1 MKKVINFLIFIIILG
16 GIGSGLYYYYVIRNS
31 RPGMAGTYDGDC
43 PPEGSA
49 REPGLQALN
58 RLKNRSGLPGDEDI
72 DHAVSM
78 QSLLQPGDDRTRWSS
93 DKAAEIT
100 GYVAEVKA
108 TGPES
113 CNCKSK
119 DPDHRDTHIELV
131 LEPMVGGSSN
141 SVIVEITPRM
151 RQLKEKEGIDWSTRA
166 LRDKMLGRWVK
177 VRGWLMFDEEHAGQ
191 ANNTNPGGARN
202 WRGTCW
208 EIHPIT
214 SIEVVEVHPNL

>member
-1 MKKVINFLIFIIILG
+1 MKSFIRFLMLFLVIAA
-16 GIGSGLYYYYVIRNS
+16 IGYGAYYYVTVKQQK
-31 RPGMAGTYDGDC
+31 PGVTGTYDGDC

-49 REPGLQALN
+49 REPHLQALN
-58 RLKNRSGLPGDEDI
+58 RLKNRSSLEIKGSI
-72 DHAVSM
+72 DPRVTM
-78 QSLLQPGDDRTRWSS
+78 QSLLEPGDDRNRWSS
-93 DKAAEIT
+93 DKAAEII

-119 DPDHRDTHIELV
+119 EPEHRDAHIELV

-141 SVIVEITPRM
+141 SVIVEITPRI
-151 RQLKEKEGIDWSTRA
+151 RQLIQNQGKDWSTRTI
-166 LRDKMLGRWVK
+166 RDKMLGRWVK
-177 VRGWLMFDEEHAGQ
+177 VKGWLMFDEEHANQ
-191 ANNTNPGGARN
+191 ANNTNPGGERN

-214 SIEVVEVHPNL
+214 SIEVVDRPL

>member
-1 MKKVINFLIFIIILG
+1 MKGLFKFFIFILVIG
-16 GIGSGLYYYYVIRNS
+16 GIGFGLYYYFNIKS
-31 RPGMAGTYDGDC
+31 FKSETTATFDADC

-49 REPGLQALN
+49 KDPRLQELN
-58 RLKNRSGLPGDEDI
+58 RLKNRSGIPTDNDLDRS
-72 DHAVSM
+72 VTM
-78 QSLLQPGDDRTRWSS
+78 QSLLQPGDDRNRWSS
-93 DKAAEIT
+93 GKAAEII

-131 LEPMVGGSSN
+131 LAPMVGGSSN
-141 SVIVEITPRM
+141 SVIVEITPRL
-151 RQLKEKEGIDWSTRA
+151 RQLRQNEGEDWSTRG
-166 LRDKMLGRWVK
+166 LRDKILGRWVK
-177 VRGWLMFDEEHAGQ
+177 VRGWLMFDEEHAEQ

-214 SIEVVEVHPNL
+214 SIEVVDRPL

>member
-1 MKKVINFLIFIIILG
+1 MKGLFRFIIYVLILG
-16 GIGSGLYYYYVIRNS
+16 GIGFGLYFFFVIKAK
-31 RPGMAGTYDGDC
+31 PEIAGTYDGDC

-49 REPGLQALN
+49 RELRLQELN
-58 RLKNRSGLPGDEDI
+58 RLKNRADFPNGNDFDGAVTMQTLLAPGED
-72 DHAVSM
+72 
-78 QSLLQPGDDRTRWSS
+78 RNRWSS
-93 DKAAEIT
+93 GKAAELI
-100 GYVAEVKA
+100 GYAAEVKA

-141 SVIVEITPRM
+141 SVIVEITPRL
-151 RQLKEKEGIDWSTRA
+151 RQKMAEKGVDWSTRA
-166 LRDKMLGRWVK
+166 LRDKVLGRWVK
-177 VRGWLMFDEEHAGQ
+177 VQGWLMFDEEHVEQ

-214 SIEVVEVHPNL
+214 SIEVINQPL